1 MRERARVKKV
11 KSIKLNMTGST
22 KFYIYLRTFP
32 MSSTK
37 LERSS
42 NDFDIHDLTACLLRS
57 PKLGIRLRCPGGNA
71 FSEK

>member
-1 MRERARVKKV
+1 
-11 KSIKLNMTGST
+11 
-22 KFYIYLRTFP
+22 

-42 NDFDIHDLTACLLRS
+42 SDFDIHDLTACLLRS

-71 FSEK
+71 FSEKKGRDINKK